1 MTILPWM
8 GCPMLPNAPKPSPF
22 GAGPPAPGPE
32 AVVGRWMRALQAHDP
47 ETVGH
52 CWRVRR
58 HALRLVVALGL
69 GRGVRRQLALAAVLH
84 DVGKVEVPRTVLQKP
99 GRLTA
104 EESLRVQRH
113 PAAGER
119 LLAADVRD
127 PVVLAAIR
135 HHHERHDGTGYP
147 DRLAGD
153 TIPLAARLVAVAD
166 VYDALRCRRLY
177 KPALPHV
184 AAVQIITQNSPGQF
198 DPNILDVFK
207 QVAARMEK
215 IFKETPE

>member
-1 MTILPWM
+1 MSILPWM
-8 GCPMLPNAPKPSPF
+8 GCAMFHNALRPYPC
-22 GAGPPAPGPE
+22 GPGPSGPDAE
-32 AVVGRWMRALQAHDP
+32 TVVGRWLRTLQAHDP

-58 HALRLVVALGL
+58 HALRLAVALGL
-69 GRGVRRQLALAAVLH
+69 GRGACRQLALAAVLH
-84 DVGKVEVPRTVLQKP
+84 DVGKVEVPRAVLQKP

-135 HHHERHDGTGYP
+135 HHHERHDGAGYP
-147 DRLAGD
+147 DRLRGESVPLLARVLALADCYDAMRSDRPYRPGLSWAAA
-153 TIPLAARLVAVAD
+153 LAAVRQGAG
-166 VYDALRCRRLY
+166 
-177 KPALPHV
+177 
-184 AAVQIITQNSPGQF
+184 TQF
-198 DPNILDVFK
+198 DPRLTAVFLRLEEG
-207 QVAARMEK
+207 AARACV
-215 IFKETPE
+215 

>member
-1 MTILPWM
+1 LP
-8 GCPMLPNAPKPSPF
+8 A
-22 GAGPPAPGPE
+22 ADPE
-32 AVVGRWMRALQAHDP
+32 TVVGRWLRALQAHDP

-58 HALRLVVALGL
+58 HALRLAVVLGL
-69 GRGVRRQLALAAVLH
+69 GRGACQELALAAVLH
-84 DVGKVEVPRTVLQKP
+84 DVGKMEVPRSVLQKP

-135 HHHERHDGTGYP
+135 HHHERHDGVGYP
-147 DRLAGD
+147 DRLRGER
-153 TIPLAARLVAVAD
+153 IPLLARVLALAD
-166 VYDALRCRRLY
+166 CYDAMRSDRPYRPGLSRAA
-177 KPALPHV
+177 AL
-184 AAVQIITQNSPGQF
+184 AAVRQGAGTQF
-198 DPNILDVFK
+198 DPHL
-207 QVAARMEK
+207 AAALLALEQGPARAC
-215 IFKETPE
+215 I

>member
-1 MTILPWM
+1 
-8 GCPMLPNAPKPSPF
+8 
-22 GAGPPAPGPE
+22 
-32 AVVGRWMRALQAHDP
+32 MRALQAHDP

-58 HALRLVVALGL
+58 QALRLAVALGL
-69 GRGVRRQLALAAVLH
+69 GRGACRQLALAAVLH

-135 HHHERHDGTGYP
+135 HHHERHDGAGYP
-147 DRLAGD
+147 DRLRGEHVPLLARVLALADCYDAMRSDRPYRPGLSR
-153 TIPLAARLVAVAD
+153 PAALAAVRQGAG
-166 VYDALRCRRLY
+166 
-177 KPALPHV
+177 
-184 AAVQIITQNSPGQF
+184 TQF
-198 DPNILDVFK
+198 DPHL
-207 QVAARMEK
+207 AAAFLALEEGPARAC
-215 IFKETPE
+215 I

>member
-1 MTILPWM
+1 
-8 GCPMLPNAPKPSPF
+8 
-22 GAGPPAPGPE
+22 
-32 AVVGRWMRALQAHDP
+32 MRALGEHDP

-58 HALRLVVALGL
+58 HALRLAVALGL
-69 GRGVRRQLALAAVLH
+69 GRGACRQLAVAAVLH
-84 DVGKVEVPRTVLQKP
+84 DVGKVEVPRAVLQKP

-113 PAAGER
+113 PAVGER

-147 DRLAGD
+147 DRLRGEAVPLLARVLALADCYDAMRSDRPYRPGLSR
-153 TIPLAARLVAVAD
+153 PAALAAVRQGAG
-166 VYDALRCRRLY
+166 
-177 KPALPHV
+177 
-184 AAVQIITQNSPGQF
+184 TQF
-198 DPNILDVFK
+198 DPR
-207 QVAARMEK
+207 VAAAFLALEEGPARACV
-215 IFKETPE
+215 

>member
-1 MTILPWM
+1 MSILPGM
-8 GCPMLPNAPKPSPF
+8 GCRMVQDVRPHPC
-22 GAGPPAPGPE
+22 GAGPQAPDPE
-32 AVVGRWMRALQAHDP
+32 AVVARWLHNLQAHDP

-58 HALRLVVALGL
+58 HSLRLAVALGL
-69 GRGVRRQLALAAVLH
+69 GRGACRQLALAAVLH
-84 DVGKVEVPRTVLQKP
+84 DVGKVEVPRAVLQKP

-135 HHHERHDGTGYP
+135 HHHERHDGAGYP
-147 DRLAGD
+147 DRLRGEAVPLLARVLALADCYDAMRSDRPYRPGLSRAAA
-153 TIPLAARLVAVAD
+153 LAAVRQ
-166 VYDALRCRRLY
+166 
-177 KPALPHV
+177 
-184 AAVQIITQNSPGQF
+184 AAGTQF
-198 DPNILDVFK
+198 DPRLTTVFLSLEEGP
-207 QVAARMEK
+207 ARACV
-215 IFKETPE
+215 

>member
-58 HALRLVVALGL
+58 QALRLAVALGL
-69 GRGVRRQLALAAVLH
+69 GRGACRQLALAAVLH

-135 HHHERHDGTGYP
+135 NHHERHDGAGYP
-147 DRLAGD
+147 DRLRGE
-153 TIPLAARLVAVAD
+153 TVPLLARVLALAD
-166 VYDALRCRRLY
+166 CYDAMRSDRPYRPGLSRQA
-177 KPALPHV
+177 AL
-184 AAVQIITQNSPGQF
+184 AVVRQGAGSQF
-198 DPNILDVFK
+198 DPRL
-207 QVAARMEK
+207 AAAFLVLEEGPARACV
-215 IFKETPE
+215 